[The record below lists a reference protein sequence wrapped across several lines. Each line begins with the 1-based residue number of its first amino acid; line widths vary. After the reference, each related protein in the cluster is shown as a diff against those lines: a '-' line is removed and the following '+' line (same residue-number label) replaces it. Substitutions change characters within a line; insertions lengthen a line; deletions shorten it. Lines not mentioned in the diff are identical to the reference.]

1 MVATTNRFL
10 SLPRGGLR
18 NRTSKLFK
26 EMQIMNLK
34 AIAVASFMAVA
45 AVPMASMAA
54 DKAGTTKTEAGQYA
68 SDAAVTAKV
77 KAALLAEKNLK
88 SLDINVETQNGV
100 VQLSGF
106 AVSSAQ
112 VDQAVDVATN
122 VKGVKNVKND
132 IRLKTDT
139 EG

>member
-1 MVATTNRFL
+1 
-10 SLPRGGLR
+10 
-18 NRTSKLFK
+18 
-26 EMQIMNLK
+26 MNFK
-34 AIAVASFMAVA
+34 AIAVATMMAVTTVPA
-45 AVPMASMAA
+45 AVLAA
-54 DKAGTTKTEAGQYA
+54 DPAPARSEVGQA
-68 SDAAVTAKV
+68 ISDSAITAKV

-88 SLDINVETQNGV
+88 AMDINVETSNGV

-112 VDQAVDVATN
+112 IVQAVDVATG
-122 VKGVKNVKND
+122 VKGVKDVKND

>member
-1 MVATTNRFL
+1 
-10 SLPRGGLR
+10 
-18 NRTSKLFK
+18 
-26 EMQIMNLK
+26 MNLK